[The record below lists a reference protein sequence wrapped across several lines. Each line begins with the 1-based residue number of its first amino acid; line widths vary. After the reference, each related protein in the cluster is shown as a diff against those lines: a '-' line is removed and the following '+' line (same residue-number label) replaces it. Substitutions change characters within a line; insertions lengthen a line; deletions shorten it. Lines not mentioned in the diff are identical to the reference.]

1 VIQRRP
7 STLFIVNSRD
17 QAGDFPRVALQL
29 SFREAARILGERGER
44 LTPEDAPRLAAAH
57 AAMAGVRGYL
67 TLLIDLLP
75 ESAKFEPRCT
85 ITSDILRF
93 PRPC

>member
-7 STLFIVNSRD
+7 GTLFIVNSRD

-29 SFREAARILGERGER
+29 NFREAARILGERGER

-57 AAMAGVRGYL
+57 AAMGLRAG
-67 TLLIDLLP
+67 LLDVIH
-75 ESAKFEPRCT
+75 
-85 ITSDILRF
+85 RF
-93 PRPC
+93 AG